1 MAYNFLIE
9 TAIDTVRKR
18 YSNGSSPQMGDTVCV
33 VCSGSGKIYTGIN
46 IINNNRNFPENIH
59 AEIDVINKM
68 RADGENIVKAITV
81 FNSCNV
87 SPILPCNGCIS
98 LIISMNPE
106 NINAQIVTPSGNIR
120 ITDVGRAVSSPSG
133 NQMYTNPGMQTGN
146 SMYMNPGMQTGNSM
160 YMNPGMQT
168 GNSMYMNPG
177 TQAGNSV
184 YMNPGAAYGTHT
196 TPAPQRKSY
205 VSGAGQTNNILK
217 NKLNNL
223 FDDSE

>member
-18 YSNGSSPQMGDTVCV
+18 YSNGSSPQMGDTVCA
-33 VCSGSGKIYTGIN
+33 VCSGSGKIYTGI
-46 IINNNRNFPENIH
+46 NFPENIH

-146 SMYMNPGMQTGNSM
+146 SMYMNPG
-160 YMNPGMQT
+160 
-168 GNSMYMNPG
+168 